1 MRPCW
6 SAVSAALVDLGPRVR
21 AQVIAQA
28 STNLH
33 NLAHGHLATLF
44 GSAFVTDA
52 GPMYFWL
59 PCLVCLLALAE
70 LIWRSGRLA
79 IVFVTGHI
87 GATLLVA
94 VGLTAAIEFGW
105 LPLSISRASDVGVSY
120 GAVAVLGALTA
131 AIPSR
136 WRPAW
141 IGWWVPVGIAAAALG
156 DDFTDVGHSVALVL
170 GMLVSLRLGGPGP
183 LDAGPVCVAG
193 GFRGLRVPGAGARR
207 LVDVGRGES
216 SAPWALWRPS
226 GSLARAWRA
235 DGWRWRRW
243 RRSRCSTA
251 EGLAKARSASTARH
265 PTTAPAIRRSSSAAR
280 PVKSSVTTQAWWYR
294 VVQSLS
300 RAKNFSSP
308 SRRRSA
314 CRVNAPRLYTRSSN
328 MSRGPGS
335 ASSRSCGA
343 SRSCSW

>member
-1 MRPCW
+1 MAMILQILSRL
-6 SAVSAALVDLGPRVR
+6 SRVRITLGYAAVLVAVSAALVDLGPRVR

-79 IVFVTGHI
+79 IVFVAGHI

-94 VGLTAAIEFGW
+94 VGLTAAIEVGW

-120 GAVAVLGALTA
+120 GAVAGLGALTA
-131 AIPSR
+131 AVPRR

-141 IGWWVPVGIAAAALG
+141 IGWWVPVGIAAAAMG

-170 GMLVSLRLGGPGP
+170 GMLVSLRLGGPARWTRVRYALLAVSTVFGFLVLAHGTWSMLVAAVAGAVGAVAAERIARSRMARRRLA
-183 LDAGPVCVAG
+183 LDALVPEPVLNG
-193 GFRGLRVPGAGARR
+193 
-207 LVDVGRGES
+207 
-216 SAPWALWRPS
+216 
-226 GSLARAWRA
+226 
-235 DGWRWRRW
+235 
-243 RRSRCSTA
+243 
-251 EGLAKARSASTARH
+251 
-265 PTTAPAIRRSSSAAR
+265 
-280 PVKSSVTTQAWWYR
+280 
-294 VVQSLS
+294 
-300 RAKNFSSP
+300 
-308 SRRRSA
+308 
-314 CRVNAPRLYTRSSN
+314 
-328 MSRGPGS
+328 
-335 ASSRSCGA
+335 
-343 SRSCSW
+343 